1 LKPTKIHARA
11 ALGSH
16 ISIGHYNSILRS
28 FATAMEEAAA
38 ADAAA
43 DPEIVQSVLRA
54 CEAGDQGTVLA
65 IVAKHG
71 RLYGCHQDLSTGT
84 APLMV
89 AAHHGQIDLIQY
101 LLTECHAPWNAI
113 DRNGRCAGNYATDAQ
128 HWMVVEL
135 LVDWAVRA
143 ELVLGAM
150 ERQMRMRREREEVDN
165 DPRDCDA
172 AMTTMTDHNDDIDNT
187 TTMNGNTTKDDDSIP
202 VAYQP
207 STKPDYLRQSLHYQK
222 DVLLDADQDAVMM
235 EWERPL
241 MKAHAEILMMTQSA
255 AGDDSIVVEVD
266 SGIRSAGGPTA
277 PPPSSP
283 VRRNKR
289 VLNVGFG
296 LGIIDGILQDD
307 YHPAHHIIIEA
318 HPDVYR
324 RMQETGWTN
333 RGPHVRVCFG
343 KWQDVI
349 PQLQQEGV
357 VVDAIFF
364 DTYGEHY
371 HDMQDFH
378 VAMTSLLAKPH
389 GIYSFFN
396 GLAPDNL
403 FFHGV
408 ACQCVKLHLAS
419 LGLDSE
425 FAPCELQGN
434 HNAFNDP
441 SVWENVRRRYWH
453 GRDTY
458 YLPIIKWNEQFLATG
473 QVVALADASPL
484 LKRKNQDNDGDGTKM
499 DQDDDHG
506 KSTLE
511 QGQERKRPAC

>member
-1 LKPTKIHARA
+1 
-11 ALGSH
+11 
-16 ISIGHYNSILRS
+16 
-28 FATAMEEAAA
+28 MEEEDAT
-38 ADAAA
+38 AAA
-43 DPEIVQSVLRA
+43 DPEIVQTVLRA
-54 CEAGDQGTVLA
+54 CEAGDQGTVMA

-71 RLYGCHQDLSTGT
+71 RLYGCHQDQSTGT

-89 AAHHGQIDLIQY
+89 AAHHGQIDLVQY

-113 DRNGRCAGNYATDAQ
+113 DRQGCCAGNYATDAQ
-128 HWMVVEL
+128 HWAVVEL

-150 ERQMRMRREREEVDN
+150 ERQMMMREQQEEDN
-165 DPRDCDA
+165 DNPKNNDA
-172 AMTTMTDHNDDIDNT
+172 AMTMMTDHEDIT
-187 TTMNGNTTKDDDSIP
+187 NGTTTKDDDMIP

-241 MKAHAEILMMTQSA
+241 MKAHAEILMMMMPNS
-255 AGDDSIVVEVD
+255 AGDNDPVVEVAVG
-266 SGIRSAGGPTA
+266 SPTTA
-277 PPPSSP
+277 PPPTSSTP
-283 VRRNKR
+283 PLVRPNKR

-296 LGIIDGILQDD
+296 MGIIDGILQDD

-324 RMQETGWTN
+324 RMQETGWTS
-333 RGPHVRVCFG
+333 RGPNVRVCFG

-349 PQLQQEGV
+349 PQLRQEGV

-378 VAMTSLLAKPH
+378 VAMTPLLAKPH

-408 ACQCVKLHLAS
+408 ACQCVKLQLAS

-425 FAPCELQGN
+425 FAPCELQGSN
-434 HNAFNDP
+434 VNDP
-441 SVWENVRRRYWH
+441 TVWENVRRRYWH

-473 QVVALADASPL
+473 QVVAIADDSPL
-484 LKRKNQDNDGDGTKM
+484 LKRKNQDDIDDGGTKM
-499 DQDDDHG
+499 DQDDDDG
-506 KSTLE
+506 RRTLE
-511 QGQERKRPAC
+511 QGQDRKRPAC